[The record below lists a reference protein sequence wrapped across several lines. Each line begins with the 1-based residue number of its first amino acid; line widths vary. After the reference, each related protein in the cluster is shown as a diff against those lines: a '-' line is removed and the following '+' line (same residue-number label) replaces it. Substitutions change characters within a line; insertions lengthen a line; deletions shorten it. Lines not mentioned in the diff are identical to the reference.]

1 MSVGNGTG
9 APGGGGGGGSPGAD
23 GADGKDA
30 YTVTIA
36 TFNWGNANEAA
47 YFQVA
52 TGTVG
57 WMRVGQWLNI
67 SDDTYAG
74 FRKVTAIGAEDPE
87 APGYQLVESF
97 DFNTTGN
104 PWNQTIASGATVC
117 PSGRPA

>member
-9 APGGGGGGGSPGAD
+9 APGGGGGSPGAD

-30 YTVTIA
+30 FTVTIA
-36 TFNWGNANEAA
+36 TFDWGNANETA

-52 TGTVG
+52 TGTVS

-87 APGYQLVESF
+87 APGYQLVESM
-97 DFNTTGN
+97 DLNTTGN
-104 PWNQTIASGATVC
+104 PWNQVLAIGATVC